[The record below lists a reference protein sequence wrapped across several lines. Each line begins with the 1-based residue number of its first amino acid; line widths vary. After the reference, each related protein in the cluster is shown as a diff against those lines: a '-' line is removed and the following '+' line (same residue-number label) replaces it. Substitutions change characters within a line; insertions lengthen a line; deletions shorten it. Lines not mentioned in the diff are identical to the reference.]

1 MRKTVDLAAAFTA
14 GAVIGALAWPH
25 LIGLAPLVLIALPFW
40 NRRHWL
46 APFLSM
52 FGYHLATT
60 YGLIHGTDDFFPHA
74 GLVLGVAF
82 WTGSSLLFALPY
94 LLYRPLFSRLAGRQT
109 GWPRLAGAAMVTTL
123 LLSIVST
130 VLPPLGLIGWTSPW
144 IGALPGGWVALI
156 MTGMAVGW
164 AGSVADMPAFP
175 ALWFAGATLGLFV
188 GLLFGVPK
196 VPALP
201 AHWTAIDTRYGELT
215 GLSYV
220 EASMQMVPKVLRDFR
235 HGSRVVLTPES
246 IAGPWLPGTRAIWQ
260 SVLQY
265 TATHKGKVALIGA
278 DIPTTHGG
286 YVDALVQMQDGE
298 ETILPDRIPVPF
310 SMWHPWQPRDS
321 FPMHV
326 FGKPETAI
334 VNGVHV
340 GYLICYEQL
349 LIWPAL
355 SLMGQHIRV
364 LLAPANDW
372 WADGT
377 DIPASQ
383 ATSARA
389 WGAFFGVPVLRAVNQ

>member
-1 MRKTVDLAAAFTA
+1 MRKTVDLTAAFTA

-25 LIGLAPLVLIALPFW
+25 LIGLAPLVLVALPFW
-40 NRRHWL
+40 NRRHWA

-52 FGYHLATT
+52 LGYHLATT
-60 YGLIHGTDDFFPHA
+60 YGLIHGTDDFFPTA
-74 GLVLGVAF
+74 GVGLGITF
-82 WTGSSLLFALPY
+82 WTGSSLVFALPY
-94 LLYRPLFSRLAGRQT
+94 LLYRPLFRWLSGSAWWRK
-109 GWPRLAGAAMVTTL
+109 AGAAMAITV
-123 LLSIVST
+123 LLSAVST
-130 VLPPLGLIGWTSPW
+130 ILPPLGLIGWTSPW
-144 IGALPGGWVALI
+144 IGALPGGWFTVI

-188 GLLFGVPK
+188 GLLFGVPR

-220 EASMQMVPKVLRDFR
+220 EASMQMAPIVLRDFR

-260 SVLQY
+260 PVLHY

-278 DIPTTHGG
+278 DIPLRDGG
-286 YVDALVQMQDGE
+286 YEDALVQMQDGH

-310 SMWHPWQPRDS
+310 SMWHPWRPRAS
-321 FPMHV
+321 FPMRV
-326 FGKPETAI
+326 FGKPELAT
-334 VNGVHV
+334 VNGKQA

-349 LIWPAL
+349 LMWPAL
-355 SLMGQHIRV
+355 GFIGHHLQV

-377 DIPASQ
+377 DIPAIQ
-383 ATSARA
+383 AASARA
-389 WGAFFGVPVLRAVNQ
+389 WGAFFGLPVVRAVNQ